1 MSNMEYD
8 VVNKAEST
16 ILSLKE
22 RNPRTNKDEIRLTKS
37 QIRKFLTAVN
47 GVKNKVDTFKS
58 KNMHVEKLDDDL
70 AGEVKFLK
78 VNILYQAGR
87 ERIVKDFVLKA
98 ELPKIIDDIGTDI
111 KKFEKFCKYLEALVA
126 FHKYYG
132 GRD

>member
-16 ILSLKE
+16 ILSLRK
-22 RNPRTNKDEIRLTKS
+22 NDKGKIILTKS

-58 KNMHVEKLDDDL
+58 KNMHAENLDDDL

-78 VNILYQAGR
+78 VNVLYQAGR
-87 ERIVKDFVLKA
+87 EGIVKDFVLKA
-98 ELPKIIDDIGTDI
+98 DLPKIIDDIGTDI
-111 KKFEKFCKYLEALVA
+111 KNFEKFCKYVEALVA

>member
-1 MSNMEYD
+1 MEYD

-16 ILSLKE
+16 ILSLRK
-22 RNPRTNKDEIRLTKS
+22 NDKGKIILTKS

-58 KNMHVEKLDDDL
+58 KNMHAENLDDDL

-78 VNILYQAGR
+78 VNVLYQAGR
-87 ERIVKDFVLKA
+87 EGIVKDFVLKA
-98 ELPKIIDDIGTDI
+98 DLPKIIDDIGTDI
-111 KKFEKFCKYLEALVA
+111 KNFEKFCKYVEALVA